1 MSTAFLFTANF
12 SAEGQSLEGVAI
24 SQISSQGT
32 VIAYGYSEQPLTLTG
47 TITTYNGGYQV
58 YFNDS
63 LIATG
68 VAQGYSVVSNFTLPD
83 IPAGDYLFTLKDT
96 TTSVDTQFPFRIF
109 VWYIVKAIVPVAPAQ
124 LVEGNN
130 VVLNVT
136 ILSGD
141 PNRLYNLELLVV
153 PPAGITTNFTKI
165 IPLTT
170 SSLGGANTLVTFP
183 DVTFSPSNSSSIYS
197 GTYNVY
203 LNVSLSLATDGFT
216 LGFTDATQYHRQAT
230 VKVNAPG
237 YQPSQSASVA
247 VTFNDNVIFSRQVS
261 ASSQGVVATTWTIP
275 SNVSI
280 GTYTIAITPLT
291 TPSKLIPD
299 LQTFQIMGYPI
310 SIKATNLAGEVV
322 PQITIEAID
331 QSTSATISG
340 TTAADGVVKINLE
353 TGNYD
358 VNAYWNQAKVGST
371 QVSITGTNSYTISC
385 RLTDLRV
392 KVQDKNGVA
401 IPFVALNLT
410 YQYVSRTGQTVTG
423 TASGQTGLSGIYT
436 FNSTLPGVSYFV
448 AASKYNTVFNTGN
461 NTIGVLPAQASSQAT
476 VLCPDETLSLTTFD
490 YNSVV
495 LPNVRITLIEQASG
509 IFYSVTTDSN
519 GNAQLPVTFGQY
531 RIEVFTSANVLLNET
546 VLNVLSDWN
555 IPIRCVLYNIPV
567 SVKVVDY
574 FGNGVGSVNVQLIK
588 GATTLSETTRSDGV
602 AAFPNVIGG
611 NMEITASPAGN
622 QNAYVATNIQVD
634 SAATITLSMAKY
646 VVLGGALVEVSLLA
660 TLLIIVLAILIFVCI
675 EVFRRGGLKL
685 SRKNKS

>member
-1 MSTAFLFTANF
+1 MSTAFLFTASF
-12 SAEGQSLEGVAI
+12 SVQGQSLEGVAI

-68 VAQGYSVVSNFTLPD
+68 TAQGYSVMSNFTLPD

-109 VWYIVKAIVPVAPAQ
+109 VWYTVKTIVPVAPAQ

-130 VVLNVT
+130 VVLNLT

-170 SSLGGANTLVTFP
+170 SSLGSANTLVTFP
-183 DVTFSPSNSSSIYS
+183 DVTFSPSNSSSIYG

-203 LNVSLSLATDGFT
+203 LNVSQSLATDGFT

-247 VTFNDNVIFSRQVS
+247 VTFNDNVIFSKQVT
-261 ASSQGVVATTWTIP
+261 ASSQGVVATTWPIP

-310 SIKATNLAGEVV
+310 TIKATNLAGEVV
-322 PQITIEAID
+322 PKLSIEAND
-331 QSTSATISG
+331 HSTSATISG
-340 TTAADGVVKINLE
+340 TTSADGVATINLE
-353 TGNYD
+353 TGSYTL
-358 VNAYWNQAKVGST
+358 NAYWNQAKVGET
-371 QVSITGTNSYTISC
+371 QVTITGTNSYTISC

-401 IPFVALNLT
+401 IPFVTLNLT
-410 YQYVSRTGQTVTG
+410 YQYVTRTGQTVTG
-423 TASGQTGLSGIYT
+423 TASGQTDLSGICT
-436 FNSTLPGVSYFV
+436 FSSTLPGISYSV
-448 AASKYNTVFNTGN
+448 AASKYNTVFNAGN
-461 NTIGVLPAQASSQAT
+461 STIGVLPAQASSQAT
-476 VLCPDETLSLTTFD
+476 VLCPDETLRLTTFD
-490 YNSVV
+490 YNSVAI
-495 LPNVRITLIEQASG
+495 PNARITLIEQASG
-509 IFYSVTTDSN
+509 IFYSVTTDGN
-519 GNAQLPVTFGQY
+519 GNAQLQVTFGQY

-546 VLNVLSDWN
+546 VLNVLSDSN
-555 IPIRCVLYNIPV
+555 VPIRCVLYNIPV

-574 FGNGVGSVNVQLIK
+574 FGNGIGNVHVQLIK
-588 GATTLSETTRSDGV
+588 SATTLSETTRSDGV
-602 AAFPNVIGG
+602 ATFPNVIGG
-611 NMEITASPAGN
+611 NIEITASPAGN

-646 VVLGGALVEVSLLA
+646 VALGGALIDASVLA
-660 TLLIIVLAILIFVCI
+660 TLLIIALAILILVCI
-675 EVFRRGGLKL
+675 EVFRRGGFKL
-685 SRKNKS
+685 SRKTKS